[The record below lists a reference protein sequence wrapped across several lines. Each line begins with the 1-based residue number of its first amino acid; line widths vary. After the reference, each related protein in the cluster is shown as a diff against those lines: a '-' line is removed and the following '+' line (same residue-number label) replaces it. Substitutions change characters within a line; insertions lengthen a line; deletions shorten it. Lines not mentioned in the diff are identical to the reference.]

1 MTSQLSSVQ
10 NALRVLHLLRRH
22 GPLRLSEI
30 AAGLGVGTSTAHRL
44 VSTLRTEHFIARE
57 PRGKRYEL
65 GPAMLFSAGVSAIE
79 HCVSTAHPV
88 MVRLRDAIE
97 ETVHLSTIRGT
108 DVIFLASAESNRQV
122 RVTTRVGRHPKA
134 HATAVGKLLLAALP
148 EGRFDELYPD
158 EELEALTERTATSRS
173 ALHLEVCEAAER
185 GYARNIQESED
196 DMYTIAVPLH
206 RPDGTVACALAISAP
221 YSRVGAKPGP
231 TLTRNENDY
240 LTSLRNAQNAIESR
254 LAF

>member
-1 MTSQLSSVQ
+1 MSQLASVR
-10 NALRVLHLLRRH
+10 NALRVLHLLRRT

-30 AAGLGVGTSTAHRL
+30 AAELGIGRSTAHRL
-44 VSTLRTEHFIARE
+44 ITTLRAEYFIAQE

-79 HCVSTAHPV
+79 HCVSTANPI
-88 MVRLRDAIE
+88 MVQLRDAIG

-108 DVIFLASAESNRQV
+108 DVIFLASAESTRQV

-148 EGRFDELYPD
+148 PGRFEELYPD
-158 EELEALTERTATSRS
+158 EQLEQLTLRTASSRS
-173 ALHLEVCEAAER
+173 ALQREMRAAAEH
-185 GYARNIQESED
+185 GYARNIRESED
-196 DMYTIAVPLH
+196 DMYTIAVPLR
-206 RPDGTVACALAISAP
+206 RPDGGVACALAISAP
-221 YSRVGAKPGP
+221 YSRVNARADGP
-231 TLTRNENDY
+231 LTRDEQDY
-240 LTSLRNAQNAIESR
+240 LSSLRSAQAAIESR